1 MSQIADQ
8 PKLAR
13 VGNDT
18 EAAPRRRHRSVS
30 LTLVLAGSFG
40 LLVLVAV
47 AAVLGIHLKAGRT
60 TLINLQGEV
69 AELLVT
75 GMTDSVTAHLTP
87 VEEQSR
93 YIANLIETGA
103 LDPKDRAAMVNVL
116 TGALAAAPQIGSL
129 VFIDGNYQVV
139 GIDRST
145 STPRPFSNDSSS
157 DPRIIDAI
165 ARAKTAT
172 GATWADPIW
181 WKEAGATY
189 LNLRQPVRP
198 GGEFLG
204 IIVSVVSIQELSS
217 YLGRMESG
225 VGGNAFILYG
235 RNSVLAHRLLL
246 GPQDNLSEQN
256 PLPKLIGFG
265 DPVLGSL
272 WTGEEAWELQ
282 INVSQGIQGKAIEV
296 YDEDYIFLYAE
307 RPGYGPEPLI
317 VGTYFLSDDVSAE
330 FRRFAMSG
338 FAGLF
343 VLIVSVLTAIWLA
356 RRIVRPISRL
366 ADAAGHIGK
375 LEFSSVGELPPSGL
389 RELDEQSVAFNSMLR
404 GLRWFEIYVPRSL
417 VQRLLT
423 QVESS
428 SLESVE
434 REITVLFTDIV
445 GFTRLAEGLP
455 ATSVADFLN
464 QHFAMVASAIEAEG
478 GTVDKFIGDG
488 MMAFWGAPEHL
499 PDHAERA
506 VRAARAIADSL
517 HRQNEQ
523 RRVEGLAPVQM
534 RIGLHSG
541 PVTVGNIGS
550 PGRINYTIVGDTV
563 NVGQRLEQLGKQFM
577 TEGDDVVILAS
588 EATAA
593 GLTAANA
600 EDVGAHA
607 VKGRSEPIE
616 VFRLR

>member
-1 MSQIADQ
+1 MTQIADQ
-8 PKLAR
+8 PKLAEIQS
-13 VGNDT
+13 GAD
-18 EAAPRRRHRSVS
+18 AAPKRRRRSVS

-47 AAVLGIHLKAGRT
+47 AAVLGIQLRAGRT
-60 TLINLQGEV
+60 TLVNLQGDV

-75 GMTDSVTAHLTP
+75 GMTDSISAHLTP
-87 VEEQSR
+87 AEEQSR

-103 LDPKDRAAMVNVL
+103 LDPEDRTALIDVL
-116 TGALAAAPQIGSL
+116 TGALAATPQVEALIL
-129 VFIDGNYQVV
+129 VDSDFQVV
-139 GIDRST
+139 GVNRS
-145 STPRPFSNDSSS
+145 SGAPVSFDNNASN
-157 DPRIIDAI
+157 DPRITDAI
-165 ARAKTAT
+165 ALAKTT
-172 GATWADPIW
+172 TRATWADPIW
-181 WKEAGATY
+181 WEEAGATY

-198 GGEFLG
+198 NGAFLG
-204 IIVSVVSIQELSS
+204 IVVATVSVQELSS
-217 YLGRMESG
+217 YLGGMDTS
-225 VGGNAFILYG
+225 VGSNAFILYG
-235 RNSVLAHRLLL
+235 RDSVLAHRLLL
-246 GPQDNLSEQN
+246 EPQDNLSDEN
-256 PLPKLIGFG
+256 PLPRLSGFA
-265 DPVLGSL
+265 DPVLSSL
-272 WTGEEAWELQ
+272 WTGEEAWELT
-282 INVSQGIQGKAIEV
+282 IKLGSEIRGKAIEV
-296 YDEDYIFLYAE
+296 YNEDYVFLYAE

-434 REITVLFTDIV
+434 REVTVLFTDIV

-455 ATSVADFLN
+455 AARVAEFLN
-464 QHFAMVASAIEAEG
+464 QHFAMVAAAIEAEG

-506 VRAARAIADSL
+506 VRAARAITDNL
-517 HRQNEQ
+517 HKQNEQ
-523 RRVEGLAPVQM
+523 RRAEGLAPVRM

-563 NVGQRLEQLGKQFM
+563 NVGQRLEQLGKTFM
-577 TEGDDVVILAS
+577 SDDDIVILAS

-593 GLTAANA
+593 GLTPADA
-600 EDVGAHA
+600 EDVGAHP